1 MEILLKIV
9 HTKYVAIQ
17 ISEKEQLVDITEYM
31 LSISKKNKSNN
42 VNTSSNTQP
51 KPVKVKEKK
60 DETLAYKEYAK
71 LIEGIRGIDE
81 NKLYLCLDIEAFE
94 FEQKKLTEFGWC
106 IFKRDG
112 TIIKK
117 KHTIVK
123 EYIHLRNGKH
133 VPDNK
138 DNFLFGQ
145 SDIQKLEEVEEELKN
160 DIESVNYLVGQGI
173 KSDIRYLKS
182 IDVNTS
188 KFTTMKNQ
196 KIPEFGVIDTMD
208 IFSGNFN
215 TKGVSL
221 EKSLVKL
228 QIPYDKLHNAGKIY
242 IYIYIYI

>member
-228 QIPYDKLHNAGKIY
+228 QIPYDKLHNAGK
-242 IYIYIYI
+242 

>member
-1 MEILLKIV
+1 MFGYWSLWIW
-9 HTKYVAIQ
+9 
-17 ISEKEQLVDITEYM
+17 S
-31 LSISKKNKSNN
+31 
-42 VNTSSNTQP
+42 
-51 KPVKVKEKK
+51 
-60 DETLAYKEYAK
+60 
-71 LIEGIRGIDE
+71 
-81 NKLYLCLDIEAFE
+81 
-94 FEQKKLTEFGWC
+94 KKLTEFGWC

-112 TIIKK
+112 SIIKK

>member
-1 MEILLKIV
+1 MEVLLKIV
-9 HTKYVAIQ
+9 HTKYISLQ
-17 ISEKEQLVDITEYM
+17 ISEKDKLKDITDYM
-31 LSISKKNKSNN
+31 ANLSKKSNINTKQKS
-42 VNTSSNTQP
+42 
-51 KPVKVKEKK
+51 KVKEKK
-60 DETLAYKEYAK
+60 NETITYKEYAK
-71 LIEGIRGIDE
+71 LIEGIRNIDN

-94 FEQKKLTEFGWC
+94 FDQKKLTEFGWC
-106 IFKRDG
+106 IFKKDG

-117 KHTIVK
+117 KHTIVE
-123 EYIHLRNGKH
+123 EYVNLRNGKN

-145 SDIQKLEEVEEELKN
+145 SDTQKLEIVEEELKY
-160 DIESVNYLVGQGI
+160 DIENVNYLVGQGI

-208 IFSGNFN
+208 LFSGNFN

-221 EKSLVKL
+221 EKSLIKL
-228 QIPYDKLHNAGKIY
+228 RIPYDKLHNAGIKINCVL
-242 IYIYIYI
+242 